1 MNIVPA
7 MAQEKLEIFA
17 EKPPITMAMSPR
29 LEIFHALRLVLS
41 PPSGVDERWRMT
53 ARAKLPKSF
62 YARVERYCAN
72 PVIWPNIGDAVESA
86 ALDGS
91 FFQVLKAYAEISPE
105 RFRYVIL
112 EGMLHS
118 AELARDAA
126 EGKISLKDLVASY
139 PDTQHAW
146 LAFLGLFPFHEDA
159 PIARFYER
167 LVANPEVIRDETVR
181 LLSEFWDYVFE
192 DTWESIVPSMERSL
206 ATLERMIPTCSL
218 REIADRTLLNV
229 EVDEEAQIIRA
240 GRVNF
245 SMTFDSIER
254 IHFIPSALN
263 VNRLWTAFDNDKIDR
278 LTVVFPYFDPS
289 IQITDPDGRTRP
301 ASTES
306 IEPPLV
312 FRALGDTTRFAIA
325 KIIAREPTSSTDLA
339 RQLGLAKG
347 TVSHHVRILRVAGL
361 IKEEWTGGSV
371 TLSINRP
378 TLENLSDKTVELLF
392 SDE

>member
-1 MNIVPA
+1 
-7 MAQEKLEIFA
+7 
-17 EKPPITMAMSPR
+17 
-29 LEIFHALRLVLS
+29 
-41 PPSGVDERWRMT
+41 
-53 ARAKLPKSF
+53 
-62 YARVERYCAN
+62 
-72 PVIWPNIGDAVESA
+72 
-86 ALDGS
+86 
-91 FFQVLKAYAEISPE
+91 
-105 RFRYVIL
+105 
-112 EGMLHS
+112 
-118 AELARDAA
+118 
-126 EGKISLKDLVASY
+126 
-139 PDTQHAW
+139 
-146 LAFLGLFPFHEDA
+146 
-159 PIARFYER
+159 
-167 LVANPEVIRDETVR
+167 
-181 LLSEFWDYVFE
+181 
-192 DTWESIVPSMERSL
+192 
-206 ATLERMIPTCSL
+206 
-218 REIADRTLLNV
+218 
-229 EVDEEAQIIRA
+229 VDEEAQIVRA

-325 KIIAREPTSSTDLA
+325 KIIAREPTSSTELA